1 MLYDIS
7 IREMQTGDELE
18 GFYVLSQSE
27 PRMSKTN
34 KPYLSGK
41 LSDSSGDMEFKAWDY
56 AGPIGA
62 ADAGSIVKI
71 RGVVGEYQGKPQLTV
86 RRLRAATEQDE
97 YDLAALVPVAPID
110 RDGSM
115 EEIRALIASFTD
127 EDYKAL
133 AAAMLDRHGA
143 DFSRYPAAKSMH
155 HGFVS
160 GLLMHTLSMLR
171 LADRIAGLYPEVV
184 DRDLLLTGTLLHD
197 FAKAREFTLSP
208 LGLVADYS
216 PEGQLLGHLYMGA
229 MDAARTA
236 EELGVPEEKSLL
248 VQHMIVSHHGIRE
261 YGAITV
267 PATAEAEL
275 LSYLDLIDS
284 RMEIYREQLADIQ
297 PGQFSSPVPALD
309 RKRLYRHF

>member
-1 MLYDIS
+1 MLYDIPIS
-7 IREMQTGDELE
+7 DMQPGDELE

-34 KPYLSGK
+34 KPYLSGR
-41 LSDSSGDMEFKAWDY
+41 LTDSTGDIEFKVWDY
-56 AGPIGA
+56 TGPIGA
-62 ADAGSIVKI
+62 ADAGAIVKI
-71 RGVVGEYQGKPQLTV
+71 RGVAGEYQGKPQLTV
-86 RRLRAATEQDE
+86 RRIRPASEQDE
-97 YDLAALVPVAPID
+97 FDLSALVPVAPID
-110 RDGSM
+110 RNAAMD
-115 EEIRALIASFTD
+115 EIHALIDSFED
-127 EDYKAL
+127 EDYRAL
-133 AAAMLDRHGA
+133 ASAMLEKHGA
-143 DFSRYPAAKSMH
+143 EFARYPAAKSMH

-171 LADRIAGLYPEVV
+171 LADRIADLYPTVI

-229 MDAARTA
+229 MDAAETA
-236 EELGVPEEKSLL
+236 KELGIPEEKSLL
-248 VQHMIVSHHGIRE
+248 VQHMIVSHHGVRE

-284 RMEIYREQLADIQ
+284 RMEIYRENLADVE
-297 PGQFSSPVPALD
+297 PGQFSKPIPALD
-309 RKRLYRHF
+309 RKKLYRHI